1 MLVAFFLLNN
11 IFLLLKNFPLVQFVS
26 TPCGC
31 IARYVFNLMSV
42 QLTKT
47 LHTLQCPSLLS
58 VYYFLF
64 NNRRIYKL
72 GSRIRFS
79 ASPLDGHVRRR
90 SR

>member
-58 VYYFLF
+58 VIIFYLIIEEFISWVLESVFLH
-64 NNRRIYKL
+64 L
-72 GSRIRFS
+72 
-79 ASPLDGHVRRR
+79 H
-90 SR
+90 